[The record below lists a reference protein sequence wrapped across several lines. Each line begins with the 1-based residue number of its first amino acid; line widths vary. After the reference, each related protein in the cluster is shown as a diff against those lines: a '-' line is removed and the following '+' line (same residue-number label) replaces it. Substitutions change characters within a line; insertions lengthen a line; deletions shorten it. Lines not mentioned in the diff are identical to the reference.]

1 MLAITSNVQRHRTG
15 VASLLAA
22 STAALA
28 ALSGCGYA
36 LVGRASSLP
45 ADIRTVYVAPLENQ
59 TTRAQL
65 EQFLTQAIT
74 DELVTRRRF
83 TIVRGAGEADAQL
96 VGAVT
101 SFRVTPVAFN
111 EEGRAQEYEIS
122 IVAAMRFER
131 TDSEATVVWEN
142 DRYLFRETYEIEAS
156 AEDFFDRENQAIAEA
171 SLRFAE
177 SMVADLIEG
186 F

>member
-1 MLAITSNVQRHRTG
+1 MRIGRAPWWSGI
-15 VASLLAA
+15 AP
-22 STAALA
+22 ALA
-28 ALSGCGYA
+28 AAGLLLGCGYA
-36 LVGRASSLP
+36 LVGRASTLP
-45 ADIRTVYVAPLENQ
+45 ADIRAVYVAPLENQ

-83 TIVRGAGEADAQL
+83 TIVRSAAEAQAQL

-101 SFRVTPVAFN
+101 SFRVTPVTFD
-111 EEGRAQEYEIS
+111 ESGRAQEYEIS
-122 IVAAMRFER
+122 ILAAMRFVR
-131 TDSEATVVWEN
+131 TGTGDEEVVVWEN

-156 AEDFFDRENQAIAEA
+156 AEDFFDRENEAIAQA

-177 SMVADLIEG
+177 TMVADLLEG

>member
-1 MLAITSNVQRHRTG
+1 MRQQAGGWLGAT
-15 VASLLAA
+15 LAA
-22 STAALA
+22 CGLA
-28 ALSGCGYA
+28 VQLGCGYA

-45 ADIRTVYVAPLENQ
+45 EDIRAVYVAPLENA

-83 TIVRGAGEADAQL
+83 TIVRSAADADAQL

-101 SFRVTPVAFN
+101 SFRVTPVTFN

-122 IVAAMRFER
+122 IVAAMKFQR
-131 TDSEATVVWEN
+131 TGDEEAVVWEN
-142 DRYLFRETYEIEAS
+142 DRYLFRETYEIDAT
-156 AEDFFDRENQAIAEA
+156 AEDFFDRENEAIAEA

-177 SMVADLIEG
+177 TMVGDLLEG